1 MKVVLTVL
9 ALVTTLELVLGVPVY
24 GPPQPLPISHKYRSP
39 NGAPIPAKYPP
50 HPSGHSGKNEF
61 YSKFNPHSLPPG
73 LRGPPP
79 QLPPPFAKYPHLPP
93 PGKHQQQ
100 YQQQNQHQHQQQ
112 HQQQQ
117 QQHHQHQQQQQHQQQ
132 PHHPSNSLRPVG
144 PQFQSK
150 PHLLQNGAPHHSSQQ
165 NQVNNG
171 PEQRVQ
177 LVPSRPTSKIT
188 NVWTGPKLSG
198 SPDFPPH
205 FPAASNPIAQATA
218 APFLEKPRG
227 PYIINSDDE
236 RGPIKTIPAPNL
248 NPADKPAN
256 FEEQLYRAQ
265 HQQSYAQPLDN
276 SITDE
281 KLSYQVT
288 EEPSGYKPFNSQPS
302 YFAQDL
308 GQTSSAKVPSN
319 TESNSIP
326 TVPLDIAL
334 QQHLD
339 NQHQQ
344 QLSAEHIGST
354 DTLTP
359 QELYS
364 LLNGN
369 QAAAAVVPQTTYVVP
384 QTVMY
389 AVPQPQS
396 LDLQVGHQL
405 QYQAPPVQLQYA
417 QQPAATGVQLQYA
430 QPAAADLQYLQP
442 QTVQYQPQAV
452 QYQPQSV
459 QYQTQSDHLQQP
471 YQQQSAE
478 QYSAQTAAAEIS
490 AQKQQ
495 QQQELIQQQQE
506 QQQQQ
511 QEQQQ
516 YSQQQYS
523 QQQQV
528 IQLQQQQ
535 REQLKQQQQVEQQQQ
550 QQQQQQ
556 QDNDSQYQQEHED
569 YEPRNGD
576 KGSAEQPPAA
586 VPEDEEH
593 DQRKLQSIRD
603 QYYSAVPN
611 EQTASVLAQIA
622 QSAANNG
629 VEVADEPGRVADS
642 AKPAEKSPPT
652 DQSVQMHTSVQ
663 IQQSVPLYEGTYA
676 SSRRTNQEYAD
687 EGGESDELMEGSES
701 VAVSESPSSSVNGHA
716 PNQFPYSAAK
726 INAFAAN

>member
-1 MKVVLTVL
+1 MKVALVILT
-9 ALVTTLELVLGVPVY
+9 LVTTMELVLGVPIY
-24 GPPQPLPISHKYRSP
+24 GPPQPLPIPHKYRSP
-39 NGAPIPAKYPP
+39 NGAPFPAKYPP
-50 HPSGHSGKNEF
+50 HLNGQPGKNEF

-73 LRGPPP
+73 LRGPAP
-79 QLPPPFAKYPHLPP
+79 QQPPPFAKYPNQPS

-100 YQQQNQHQHQQQ
+100 YQQQNQQQHQPQQ
-112 HQQQQ
+112 HQLHYHSQQQQ
-117 QQHHQHQQQQQHQQQ
+117 QQKHQQQ
-132 PHHPSNSLRPVG
+132 PHHPQVNNRPLG

-150 PHLLQNGAPHHSSQQ
+150 PHLLQNSAPHHPSQQ
-165 NQVNNG
+165 GQVNNN

-177 LVPSRPTSKIT
+177 LVSSRPTPKIT
-188 NVWTGPKLSG
+188 NVWTGPKVSE
-198 SPDFPPH
+198 SPELPTRFS
-205 FPAASNPIAQATA
+205 AAATHIAPVTTV
-218 APFLEKPRG
+218 PFLEKPRG

-265 HQQSYAQPLDN
+265 HQQSYVQPLDN

-288 EEPSGYKPFNSQPS
+288 EDPNVYKQFNGQPS
-302 YFAQDL
+302 Y
-308 GQTSSAKVPSN
+308 KEPSN
-319 TESNSIP
+319 TDSNSAP
-326 TVPLDIAL
+326 AVPLDIAL

-344 QLSAEHIGST
+344 QVSAEQVGST
-354 DTLTP
+354 GTLTP

-369 QAAAAVVPQTTYVVP
+369 PSGAAAAAPAVVPQTTYMVQQP
-384 QTVMY
+384 VMY
-389 AVPQPQS
+389 AVPQPQP

-405 QYQAPPVQLQYA
+405 QYQAQPVQLQYA

-430 QPAAADLQYLQP
+430 QPAAAELQYLQP

-452 QYQPQSV
+452 QYQPQTV
-459 QYQTQSDHLQQP
+459 QYQPQTVQYHVQPEHLQQQ
-471 YQQQSAE
+471 YQQQPAE
-478 QYSAQTAAAEIS
+478 QYNGAPQTTAAEIS

-506 QQQQQ
+506 QQQER
-511 QEQQQ
+511 QE
-516 YSQQQYS
+516 
-523 QQQQV
+523 
-528 IQLQQQQ
+528 QQQ

-556 QDNDSQYQQEHED
+556 QPDNDVQYQQEQND
-569 YEPRNGD
+569 YEPRNNGD
-576 KGSAEQPPAA
+576 KGSAEQPLVAG
-586 VPEDEEH
+586 DDGGRG
-593 DQRKLQSIRD
+593 DQKKLQDIRD

-622 QSAANNG
+622 QSAANSDAPA
-629 VEVADEPGRVADS
+629 ADEP
-642 AKPAEKSPPT
+642 KPSENSPS

-663 IQQSVPLYEGTYA
+663 IQQSVPLYEATYA
-676 SSRRTNQEYAD
+676 SSRRTNQEYVD
-687 EGGESDELMEGSES
+687 EDAGAEELMEGSES
-701 VAVSESPSSSVNGHA
+701 VAVSESSAPPPSQPDFNGHA
-716 PNQFPYSAAK
+716 PGQFPYNAAN

>member
-1 MKVVLTVL
+1 MKVALTVL

-24 GPPQPLPISHKYRSP
+24 GPPQPLPIPHKYRSP

-61 YSKFNPHSLPPG
+61 YTKFNPHSLPPG
-73 LRGPPP
+73 LRGPAP
-79 QLPPPFAKYPHLPP
+79 QPPPPFAKYPHLPP

-100 YQQQNQHQHQQQ
+100 YQQQNPHQ

-117 QQHHQHQQQQQHQQQ
+117 QQQHHHHQQQQQQQQHLQQ
-132 PHHPSNSLRPVG
+132 PHHSPNSVRPVG

-165 NQVNNG
+165 GQVNSG

-177 LVPSRPTSKIT
+177 LVPARPTPKIT
-188 NVWTGPKLSG
+188 NVWTGPQLSG
-198 SPDFPPH
+198 SPDFPPR
-205 FPAASNPIAQATA
+205 FPDATNSLASVTK
-218 APFLEKPRG
+218 APFLEKPSG
-227 PYIINSDDE
+227 SYIINSDDE

-265 HQQSYAQPLDN
+265 HQQSYVQPLDN

-281 KLSYQVT
+281 KPSYQVT
-288 EEPSGYKPFNSQPS
+288 EVPSGYKQFNSQPS
-302 YFAQDL
+302 YFGQDL
-308 GQTSSAKVPSN
+308 GITSSVKVPPS
-319 TESNSIP
+319 TDSNSIP

-334 QQHLD
+334 QQHLE
-339 NQHQQ
+339 NQHHQ

-364 LLNGN
+364 LLNSN
-369 QAAAAVVPQTTYVVP
+369 QAVVPQATYMVP

-396 LDLQVGHQL
+396 LDPQVGQQI
-405 QYQAPPVQLQYA
+405 QYQAQPVQLQYA
-417 QQPAATGVQLQYA
+417 QQPTATGVQLQYA
-430 QPAAADLQYLQP
+430 QPATADLQYLQP

-452 QYQPQSV
+452 QYQPQAI
-459 QYQTQSDHLQQP
+459 QYQAQSDHLQQP

-478 QYSAQTAAAEIS
+478 QYGAQTAAAEIS

-495 QQQELIQQQQE
+495 QQQELILQQQEE

-511 QEQQQ
+511 E
-516 YSQQQYS
+516 
-523 QQQQV
+523 
-528 IQLQQQQ
+528 QLQQQQ
-535 REQLKQQQQVEQQQQ
+535 REQLKQQQQGEQQQQ
-550 QQQQQQ
+550 QQLQQQQ
-556 QDNDSQYQQEHED
+556 QQQLQQEQQQQLQQQQQLDNDVQYQQEQDD

-576 KGSAEQPPAA
+576 KGSAEQPPVA
-586 VPEDEEH
+586 VPAEDDEP

-622 QSAANNG
+622 QSAANN
-629 VEVADEPGRVADS
+629 DEPSRVADAS
-642 AKPAEKSPPT
+642 KPAEKSPAE
-652 DQSVQMHTSVQ
+652 QSVQMHTSVQ

-687 EGGESDELMEGSES
+687 EGGETDELMEGSES
-701 VAVSESPSSSVNGHA
+701 VAVSESSSSSVNGHA

-726 INAFAAN
+726 INGFAAN